1 MASSRWYSDCG
12 AGRRVLPPIRVSS
25 PLSPA
30 EAPSIEI
37 FFLMAGSPM
46 REGFQHGLHIIGTK
60 WTLNFLDN
68 LPDAIARDLM
78 DNNDGIKNFTES
90 DIERITSGYTT
101 LIGKGGFGEVYK
113 GVLDNDDIVAVKRY
127 IRADLAREF
136 MEEISNGNLEDILHN
151 RRTAMSLETRL
162 GIAIGCAEA
171 LSYMHSMH
179 LTTDS
184 LVCHGDIKPANI
196 LLDENLTARLSDFGL
211 SRLLLGGTTR
221 HTMNVKGSI
230 DYVDLVCLRTGCL
243 TPRSDVYS
251 FGIVLLELITRK
263 RVKEAK
269 ISLVKTFSE
278 AFENGKMQLMEI
290 FDDELVSEG
299 NLEVLET
306 IGKLAILVTEQLVKL
321 WAGLRRGQS
330 LLKIS
335 LGIFKRNAVSSVI
348 RIKLQN
354 VKVFTAGELIRVT
367 QNYSRLID
375 ENFMFSYVV
384 YKGSLQDNK
393 LVAVVSLH
401 KSEDPCKVKS
411 DVYSFG
417 VVLMELINSRE
428 PRHGTAS
435 HIVMDLRRAY
445 MLDMM
450 GAKWRWSTI
459 WKLAALCTTEEV
471 DERPTMEQLAKHL
484 GVLRRF
490 WKKRRAE
497 DVGASTGYCTEVEAA
512 AAVGISGDEATEP

>member
-1 MASSRWYSDCG
+1 
-12 AGRRVLPPIRVSS
+12 
-25 PLSPA
+25 
-30 EAPSIEI
+30 
-37 FFLMAGSPM
+37 
-46 REGFQHGLHIIGTK
+46 
-60 WTLNFLDN
+60 
-68 LPDAIARDLM
+68 
-78 DNNDGIKNFTES
+78 
-90 DIERITSGYTT
+90 
-101 LIGKGGFGEVYK
+101 
-113 GVLDNDDIVAVKRY
+113 
-127 IRADLAREF
+127 
-136 MEEISNGNLEDILHN
+136 
-151 RRTAMSLETRL
+151 MSLETRL

-393 LVAVVSLH
+393 LVAVVRYFSGYSDNFINTVMIMSQIAH
-401 KSEDPCKVKS
+401 KN
-411 DVYSFG
+411 
-417 VVLMELINSRE
+417 I
-428 PRHGTAS
+428 
-435 HIVMDLRRAY
+435 I
-445 MLDMM
+445 
-450 GAKWRWSTI
+450 
-459 WKLAALCTTEEV
+459 KLL
-471 DERPTMEQLAKHL
+471 
-484 GVLRRF
+484 
-490 WKKRRAE
+490 
-497 DVGASTGYCTEVEAA
+497 GYCFEEDCPVLVFEHAFAYRRRLTDFLRLRGNKHHLSLELRLKI
-512 AAVGISGDEATEP
+512 AVQTAQALTYIQSSSTKICWYNSAYTNLRTHAK